1 MLDLE
6 PRVHLEK
13 VEVARGVHEELQRP
27 RVDVP
32 DRSRPRDR
40 GARETVFDRRR
51 QIRRGGL
58 LDELLMA
65 ALDRALALVKV
76 DGRQLAVAEHLDL
89 DVARAIEVALDVDV
103 APAERGLG
111 TPGRR
116 RERRRQV
123 LGLVHP
129 RHADAATAGHCLED
143 HGIPDLASDALGLTG
158 VRHRLVAARH
168 HHDAGGGH
176 EPPRLGLVTHLAD
189 GVWRRADEDQAR
201 AAARLGKAP
210 VLGEKAVAGMNG
222 IGTARA
228 RGLEDPVDVLVAL
241 ARWWRPNRHGVIGLP
256 DVGRIAIRLGKSGDS
271 LKAQLP
277 AGAEY
282 APRDLPSVGDQ
293 DGADQ
298 RRGRAGWGASIRATS
313 SMATRQPSGPGAHR
327 LRTVTDASGPS
338 SLHFTR
344 RWWPSR
350 AKATRRRL
358 VSVAAPSA
366 RGGSGKTPGASQRAS
381 ASRSRASRESPKAP
395 RAARSSSGIGQLA
408 VGVSRRMNSRASS
421 LVSTGT
427 SFLSGRA
434 GGRPSPVTP
443 PAAVRSPSSL
453 RCQAPARSV
462 SAGVTHRWPRIVS
475 PAAMCRRSSSIQP
488 TRIRRVGGS

>member
-1 MLDLE
+1 MDSSTITASPAAMRSPGFVVIWNTTPVMCALISSTIERSLFDHLRVHPPLTERVTRENAAEERNGGPHALDDRALEHGRHPLDRGHANLGHAEVAPGHLPGPRMLDLE

-51 QIRRGGL
+51 QVRRGGL

-76 DGRQLAVAEHLDL
+76 DGRPLAVAERLDL

-168 HHDAGGGH
+168 HRDAGGGH
-176 EPPRLGLVTHLAD
+176 QPPRLGLVTHLAD

-201 AAARLGKAP
+201 AAARLGEAP
-210 VLGEKAVAGMNG
+210 VLGEEAVAGMNG

-228 RGLEDPVDVLVAL
+228 RSLEGPVDVQVAL
-241 ARWWRPNRHGVIGLP
+241 ARWWRPHRHGVIRLP
-256 DVGRIAIRLGKSGDS
+256 DVGRIAIR
-271 LKAQLP
+271 
-277 AGAEY
+277 
-282 APRDLPSVGDQ
+282 PS
-293 DGADQ
+293 
-298 RRGRAGWGASIRATS
+298 
-313 SMATRQPSGPGAHR
+313 
-327 LRTVTDASGPS
+327 
-338 SLHFTR
+338 
-344 RWWPSR
+344 
-350 AKATRRRL
+350 KY
-358 VSVAAPSA
+358 
-366 RGGSGKTPGASQRAS
+366 
-381 ASRSRASRESPKAP
+381 
-395 RAARSSSGIGQLA
+395 
-408 VGVSRRMNSRASS
+408 
-421 LVSTGT
+421 
-427 SFLSGRA
+427 
-434 GGRPSPVTP
+434 
-443 PAAVRSPSSL
+443 
-453 RCQAPARSV
+453 
-462 SAGVTHRWPRIVS
+462 
-475 PAAMCRRSSSIQP
+475 
-488 TRIRRVGGS
+488 